1 MDGICC
7 TLMIKNEV
15 ITLRIVDLKNKI
27 TSTVDETSIEDVAGA
42 EPRAAAVDNERP
54 FDCRSGKGVVT

>member
-1 MDGICC
+1 M
-7 TLMIKNEV
+7 LHLEV

-27 TSTVDETSIEDVAGA
+27 TSAVDETSIEDVAGA

-54 FDCRSGKGVVT
+54 FDCRSGKGFVT